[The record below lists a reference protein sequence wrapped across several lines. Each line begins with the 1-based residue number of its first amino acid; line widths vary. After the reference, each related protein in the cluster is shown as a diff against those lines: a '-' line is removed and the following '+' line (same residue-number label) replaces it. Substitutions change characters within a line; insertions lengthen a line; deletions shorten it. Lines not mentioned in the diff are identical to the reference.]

1 MKSLVHNIK
10 LQFNEQH
17 QPELVLALSLSPQQ
31 AQEGVAK
38 LKEVLSKG
46 KHLQAEIKQH
56 RAKRSLDANSYLW
69 VLCQKMAEAIHA
81 TKEDVYRIFIKRVG
95 QFEIIPIKNEAVDRW
110 IRNWQA
116 NGVGWISETI
126 GDSKIEGY
134 TNVISYYGSSTYDS
148 REMSI
153 LLNEIVRE
161 CKELGIETRPDEEI
175 KSLIESWGV
184 NHERNIIQGK
194 TKRLSTRTTS

>member
-1 MKSLVHNIK
+1 MKSLCTDIR

-31 AQEGVAK
+31 AQEGVQE
-38 LKEVLSKG
+38 LKEVLAKG
-46 KHLQAEIKQH
+46 KMLEATIDKQK
-56 RAKRSLDANSYLW
+56 RKRSLDMNSYAW
-69 VLCQKMAEAIHA
+69 VLCQKIAEVIGS
-81 TKEDVYRIFIKRVG
+81 TKELVYQGFIKDVG

-110 IRNWQA
+110 IRNWQS
-116 NGVGWISETI
+116 NGLGWISEAI
-126 GDSKIEGY
+126 GNSKIEGY

-175 KSLIESWGV
+175 KSLIESWG
-184 NHERNIIQGK
+184 R
-194 TKRLSTRTTS
+194 

>member
-1 MKSLVHNIK
+1 MKTLITDIR
-10 LQFNEQH
+10 LQFNENH

-31 AQEGVAK
+31 AQEGVSK

-46 KHLQAEIKQH
+46 KHLQAEIKQY
-56 RAKRSLDANSYLW
+56 RANRSLDANSYLW
-69 VLCQKMAEAIHA
+69 VMCQRMAEVIQS
-81 TKEDVYRIFIKRVG
+81 TKEDVYRIFIKSVG
-95 QFEIIPIKNEAVDRW
+95 QFEITPIKNEAVDRW

-116 NGVGWISETI
+116 NGLGWISESI

-134 TNVISYYGSSTYDS
+134 TNVISYYGSSVYDS

-161 CKELGIETRPDEEI
+161 CKELGIETKPDEEI
-175 KSLIESWGV
+175 KSLIESWG
-184 NHERNIIQGK
+184 R
-194 TKRLSTRTTS
+194 